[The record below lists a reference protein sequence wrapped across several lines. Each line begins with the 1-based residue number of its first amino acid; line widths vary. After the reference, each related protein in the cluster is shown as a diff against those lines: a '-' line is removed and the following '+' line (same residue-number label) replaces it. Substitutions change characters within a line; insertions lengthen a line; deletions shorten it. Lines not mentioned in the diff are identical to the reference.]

1 MRAAALVLGISLGGA
16 SGCPA
21 AVSPAATTGAPWDT
35 GLPWRTS
42 DVAFRARIGKPPQPR
57 DRGFVLDDSY
67 KDPQIVEDLLRA
79 YHQRYPQITALVEI
93 GRTHQWRPIWALK
106 ISDAPERS
114 ENEPAVLF
122 DGAHHASELLSIELV
137 LDAVDRL
144 VTGYPDDPRVT
155 EWVDGM
161 EIWCVPIV
169 NPDGVHRFMHE
180 SGFAARRN
188 ARDNDMDG
196 VAGPREGVD
205 INRNYPFAW
214 GDPGSSA
221 SMTDER
227 YRGPSPGSEP
237 ETQAMMQL
245 ADREHFAAVLSFHT
259 DGTDIY
265 SAYLV
270 EGPRDLEPDVARAIG
285 DEIAAAAPEQPGGK
299 HYAVRGPPRAVSGT
313 AHDWHLHEHGAMA
326 FVVEASHHYPSPEIR
341 ARAIEGTR
349 PVWMALLDR
358 VLDGPWIGGRVRDAS
373 GAPVVA
379 EVMVAEIHTFEQES
393 WTSRARDGRFDRAV
407 AMPGSYTLVVR
418 AQGKAP
424 IERTVEVD
432 TRRVEIK
439 VVVP

>member
-1 MRAAALVLGISLGGA
+1 MRSAAFVLALAGA
-16 SGCPA
+16 TGCPA
-21 AVSPAATTGAPWDT
+21 VVPTGAPWDT
-35 GLPWRTS
+35 GLPWRAI
-42 DVAFRARIGKPPQPR
+42 DAAFRERIGKPPRPR

-79 YHQRYPQITALVEI
+79 YHHLHPDITALVEI
-93 GRTHQWRPIWALK
+93 GRTHQQRPIWALK
-106 ISDAPERS
+106 ISDAPELS
-114 ENEPAVLF
+114 EDEPPVLL
-122 DGAHHASELLSIELV
+122 DGAHHASELLAIELV
-137 LDAVDRL
+137 LDAVDRIL
-144 VTGYPDDPRVT
+144 TGYPDDPRVAK
-155 EWVDGM
+155 WVDGL

-169 NPDGVHRFMHE
+169 NPDGVHRFMHD
-180 SGFAARRN
+180 SGFAARKN

-196 VAGPREGVD
+196 VAGARDGVD

-214 GDPGSSA
+214 DVTASSA
-221 SMTDER
+221 TPTDGR

-270 EGPRDLEPDVARAIG
+270 DGPRDLEPDIARAIG

-299 HYAVRGPPRAVSGT
+299 HYAVRGPPRPVSGT

-326 FVVEASHHYPSPEIR
+326 FVVEASHNNPGPEIR
-341 ARAIEGTR
+341 ARAIAGTR
-349 PVWMALLDR
+349 PLWMALLDR
-358 VLDGPWIGGRVRDAS
+358 VHDGPWIGGRVRDAS

-379 EVMVAEIHTFEQES
+379 EVMLREIHTFEQES

-407 AMPGSYTLVVR
+407 ATPGSYTLVVR
-418 AQGKAP
+418 AEGRAP
-424 IERTVEVD
+424 IERTVVVGMGRVDVEVAL
-432 TRRVEIK
+432 
-439 VVVP
+439 P